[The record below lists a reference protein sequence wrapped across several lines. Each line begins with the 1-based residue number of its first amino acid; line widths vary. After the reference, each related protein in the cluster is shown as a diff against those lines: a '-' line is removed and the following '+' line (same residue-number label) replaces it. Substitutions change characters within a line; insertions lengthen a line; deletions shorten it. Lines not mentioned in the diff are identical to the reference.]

1 MVPNKKSHGLT
12 NPPSSI
18 SVVKKLNVSK
28 KRKNNIAM
36 VVNMEIDAINLS
48 MFIAIFSLKRR
59 DFVNSV

>member
-1 MVPNKKSHGLT
+1 
-12 NPPSSI
+12 
-18 SVVKKLNVSK
+18 VVKKLNVSK
-28 KRKNNIAM
+28 KRKNNIAI